1 MTQEVEARAEV
12 ADAYRRQL
20 DAMVTGDV
28 DTLNELLADD
38 YTARHITGY
47 EQPKAEWLAQIRD
60 GHFVYHRIDQQSLDI
75 RVDGDTAT
83 LTSRALMSV
92 TIGGGTGRW
101 PLRST
106 QSFER
111 RAGSWVATHS
121 SSSTY

>member
-1 MTQEVEARAEV
+1 MTREVEARAEV

-47 EQPKAEWLAQIRD
+47 EQPKAEWLAQIRSGD
-60 GHFVYHRIDQQSLDI
+60 FSYHRIEEQDVSVT
-75 RVDGDTAT
+75 VDGDTAVLVGAAQVT
-83 LTSRALMSV
+83 V
-92 TIGGGTGRW
+92 TINGGRGTW

-106 QSFER
+106 MHYVKQH
-111 RAGSWVATHS
+111 GQWKVARS
-121 SSSTY
+121 RSTTY